1 MPNYD
6 PFVEDL
12 NRKIDDLTEELL
24 SIRQLLKRLN
34 LSPHSK
40 TIRKID
46 LKIKRLLLNFDV
58 KEEAISSENNNI
70 EIESIPK
77 LIHVCPEQYQGT
89 LSGYPLYKSGGYVT
103 QENCDQEKPFDASKI
118 VTIVYNFVNV
128 EHVLSED
135 HVTQIIDQTITI
147 YPGIKI
153 KVATGYKITQKF
165 MGSNN
170 VEVMPIFGPDGLIW
184 DKLLENVKTPYVFL
198 GLDLKQFDESINFE
212 RMVCYLFF

>member
-1 MPNYD
+1 MT
-6 PFVEDL
+6 V
-12 NRKIDDLTEELL
+12 
-24 SIRQLLKRLN
+24 
-34 LSPHSK
+34 
-40 TIRKID
+40 
-46 LKIKRLLLNFDV
+46 
-58 KEEAISSENNNI
+58 
-70 EIESIPK
+70 
-77 LIHVCPEQYQGT
+77 
-89 LSGYPLYKSGGYVT
+89 
-103 QENCDQEKPFDASKI
+103 ENCDQEKTKFDASKI

-165 MGSNN
+165 MGSYN

-212 RMVCYLFF
+212 RMVCYVNILS